1 LLGSDIEAEGS
12 KELRVWGCKV
22 GNKTHGVSGRR
33 GRGYIGVGG
42 RREECWIRGRFWERG
57 ERYNEGR
64 ERTMGTGER

>member
-42 RREECWIRGRFWERG
+42 RREECWIRGRF
-57 ERYNEGR
+57 
-64 ERTMGTGER
+64 